1 MGLPNDDCTPLL
13 TELGLMDPNLR
24 KLSVQISTTIIMI
37 VTKQAMAELS
47 QAQVKPE
54 VIDKV
59 IVKVEVE
66 VGVGLDVDSDIHHFC
81 PGGRMGGWRLS
92 KNKAKLNSS

>member
-1 MGLPNDDCTPLL
+1 MLWPKPGPWHLDLGPN
-13 TELGLMDPNLR
+13 R
-24 KLSVQISTTIIMI
+24 SIIMI

-66 VGVGLDVDSDIHHFC
+66 VGVGLDVDSDIHH
-81 PGGRMGGWRLS
+81 
-92 KNKAKLNSS
+92 